1 MTELRVLY
9 NSQEFPLLGNSSQL
23 GALRSPC
30 LEPATEQPTAQHDT
44 CHTQYSHRT
53 QAISKNTPPARACVS
68 QQDSEPATQ
77 RHSDTATQ
85 RHSDTATP
93 CLPHARPLYFAPV
106 SPRF

>member
-1 MTELRVLY
+1 MKGRPEK
-9 NSQEFPLLGNSSQL
+9 FPLLGNSSQL

-30 LEPATEQPTAQHDT
+30 LEPATEQPTAQLDT
-44 CHTQYSHRT
+44 CHTQYRHRT

-85 RHSDTATP
+85 RHSDTATQ
-93 CLPHARPLYFAPV
+93 
-106 SPRF
+106 